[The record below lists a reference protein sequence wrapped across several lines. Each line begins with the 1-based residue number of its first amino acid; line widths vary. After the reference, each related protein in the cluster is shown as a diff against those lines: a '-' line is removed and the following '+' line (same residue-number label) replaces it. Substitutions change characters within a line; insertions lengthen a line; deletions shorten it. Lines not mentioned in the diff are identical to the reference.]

1 MGFTM
6 TAQEVVSFLLANGFC
21 IVGQKGSHIKMTDGK
36 NVAIVPGHKGD
47 LPPGTLT
54 SILLQ
59 SGLGKAKAKE
69 WKGQE

>member
-6 TAQEVVSFLLANGFC
+6 TAREIIDFLVANGFQ
-21 IVGQKGSHIKMTDGK
+21 VVSQKGSHVKMTDGQ
-36 NVAIVPGHKGD
+36 NITIVPSGKGD